1 MRDCL
6 KRNIPKK
13 SSTQVLHFESVD
25 RLGGKRECR
34 GKLLGAQLSD
44 GLRRVKVCITAPAD
58 VAGTEF
64 LSIEAPGREPDSL
77 PLPPRG
83 TADHSRHRQ
92 RNGRARVR
100 LATSAARTSNAG
112 SSRIAPNALERL
124 PDAEI
129 GGHPVYV
136 VAATPR
142 DRAQSTYTKVV
153 SYVDQKTCVVIKS
166 ESFQNGDAPRK
177 VMTADPE
184 QMLEDGGIYAPSDV
198 LVTDLRDGTH
208 TTVNAS
214 ELEVDGAV
222 DPRSLEPSTL
232 GRHCR

>member
-1 MRDCL
+1 MR
-6 KRNIPKK
+6 
-13 SSTQVLHFESVD
+13 
-25 RLGGKRECR
+25 
-34 GKLLGAQLSD
+34 
-44 GLRRVKVCITAPAD
+44 LRRQ
-58 VAGTEF
+58 
-64 LSIEAPGREPDSL
+64 LRRS
-77 PLPPRG
+77 
-83 TADHSRHRQ
+83 
-92 RNGRARVR
+92 
-100 LATSAARTSNAG
+100 SNAG

-142 DRAQSTYTKVV
+142 DRAQSIYSKVV

-208 TTVNAS
+208 TTVSAS
-214 ELEVDGAV
+214 ELEVDGAF